1 MEDIFKQFITL
12 YGPLSLG
19 WPLAWYLLRQNM
31 ILQEKVLTTFVEDT
45 KAKAEMKNA
54 LDALTETVKKS

>member
-1 MEDIFKQFITL
+1 MEEIIERLVTV

-31 ILQEKVLTTFVEDT
+31 ALQEKVLTTFVEDT

-54 LDALTETVKKS
+54 LDALTVTVKTT

>member
-1 MEDIFKQFITL
+1 MEEIIAKLVTV

-31 ILQEKVLTTFVEDT
+31 TLQEKVLITFVEDT

-54 LDALTETVKKS
+54 LDALTVTVKSS